1 MLTIEA
7 KTKNIEAWLNWA
19 TNITTKINN
28 ARVQEVSIESALQL
42 GKDIAVALCPVKT
55 GHLRDSIN
63 WLLTGR
69 DTGEL
74 RADASYAGEVNFGT
88 PARPERPFFTI
99 AVVEVM
105 RQFPQVAREN
115 MEELL
120 HGVDPKSKKLSSSG
134 VPLGRLGHAKTAK
147 KGAVR
152 HKYISKYVSRSGR
165 TKYIYARDQPGTKTP
180 IGKRRSKHQK
190 KLGFKV

>member
-1 MLTIEA
+1 MLTVEA
-7 KTKNIEAWLNWA
+7 RLKDVEKWLDWA
-19 TNITTKINN
+19 TNITTKINSG
-28 ARVQEVSIESALQL
+28 RVQETSIESALQL
-42 GKDIAVALCPVKT
+42 GKDIAVALVPVKT

-63 WLLTGR
+63 WLITGR

-105 RQFPQVAREN
+105 RQFPQVANEN
-115 MEELL
+115 MQDLL
-120 HGVDPKSKKLSSSG
+120 HGREPKSRKLNSSG
-134 VPLGRLGHAKTAK
+134 QLSRLGHGKAATHKKT
-147 KGAVR
+147 V
-152 HKYISKYVSRSGR
+152 HKYLQKYVSRSGR
-165 TKYIYARDQPGTKTP
+165 TKYIYARDQPGTKVP

-190 KLGFKV
+190 KLGTKV